1 MMKAIRCGRGLG
13 DSIYLQ
19 SVVRHLVEKGHR
31 LIVRSDFPDV
41 FRPLGDRV
49 KVTPFSRAVQI
60 SAHYAPRKR
69 YTETTQFQ
77 DCCIGAGI
85 LYPIDLRLDWT
96 VTDPALVDALSE
108 KKPILCVQMPRAP
121 MGRTDG
127 FGMELLPDCRVI
139 QRAIDSLK
147 GRATIVQIGSGKP
160 LFHFTGIDIDLAN
173 KTSIAQLLD
182 VASISD
188 GFLGYCSFILPLAE
202 SFSKPALIV
211 WAAKGL
217 KAGHPYIRQIT
228 PSKVIQKASTVAVLD
243 DAPAEQQQEAFDAFM
258 R

>member
-188 GFLGYCSFILPLAE
+188 GFLGYCSFTARARRQAIAPT
-202 SFSKPALIV
+202 SSIRSS
-211 WAAKGL
+211 AARSRRPCRSSSRTGFGS
-217 KAGHPYIRQIT
+217 ACASVRTRRSSIRSGT
-228 PSKVIQKASTVAVLD
+228 GRTAS
-243 DAPAEQQQEAFDAFM
+243 
-258 R
+258 